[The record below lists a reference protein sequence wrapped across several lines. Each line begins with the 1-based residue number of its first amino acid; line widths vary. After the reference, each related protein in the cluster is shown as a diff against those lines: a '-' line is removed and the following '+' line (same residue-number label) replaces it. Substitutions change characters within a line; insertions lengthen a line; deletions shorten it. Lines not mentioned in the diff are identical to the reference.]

1 MKKPPVLVFVVA
13 AIAAVTFIS
22 GLVQMIAPAVV
33 LHLIGGGVNPASQHF
48 FGIVGMFMLLFG
60 AALFQEVLS
69 TPAQPIVAL
78 WAGLQKFGAVAAVF
92 LGVVKGVFSPLAL
105 LVSCFDLISAV
116 IIIAYWRQ
124 IRKPA

>member
-13 AIAAVTFIS
+13 AIAVITFIS
-22 GLVQMIAPAVV
+22 GFVQMVVPAFV
-33 LHLIGGGVNPASQHF
+33 LHMIGGSVTPTSLHF

-69 TPAQPIVAL
+69 MPAQPIVAL
-78 WAGLQKFGAVAAVF
+78 WAGLQKFGAVAAVC
-92 LGVVKGVFSPLAL
+92 LGVVKGIFSPLAL

-116 IIIAYWRQ
+116 IIIVYWRR